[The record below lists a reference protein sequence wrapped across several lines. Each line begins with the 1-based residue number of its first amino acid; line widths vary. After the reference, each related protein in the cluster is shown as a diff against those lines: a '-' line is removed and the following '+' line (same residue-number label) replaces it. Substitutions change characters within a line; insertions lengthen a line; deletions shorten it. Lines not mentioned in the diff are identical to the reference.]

1 MNTKIA
7 NETDG
12 WRAKAREATVEALDS
27 LAEAVQQHR
36 ETSKVRAKPRGDTGG
51 AGGALLATIAVM
63 YPVAAAA
70 AIAIVGFIASG
81 NLATL

>member
-1 MNTKIA
+1 MNAKIKT
-7 NETDG
+7 ETDE

-27 LAEAVQQHR
+27 LAEAVKRHR

-51 AGGALLATIAVM
+51 AGGALLATVAVM

-70 AIAIVGFIASG
+70 AVAIAAFLANG
-81 NLATL
+81 NPIL